1 MNEPEPEPAKPRPKR
16 SAKTIPTL
24 RSEVKAKDKFAA
36 AAKPEADAVRL
47 IADEY
52 RTDDDSALAF
62 VQWLKGAASGGEP
75 KKPATGIPL
84 ETWHRQGNMDK
95 GTEDLISD
103 ADSAAARA
111 ATQKPGGKTRRKS

>member
-1 MNEPEPEPAKPRPKR
+1 MNEPSPEPEKPRPKR
-16 SAKTIPTL
+16 SAKTIPEL

-36 AAKPEADAVRL
+36 AGKPEPEAVKL
-47 IADEY
+47 IAETY

-62 VQWLKGAASGGEP
+62 VQWLKGAASGAEP

-84 ETWHRQGNMDK
+84 ETWHRQGNLEK
-95 GTEDLISD
+95 GTEDLLSD

-111 ATQKPGGKTRRKS
+111 AALKGAKPRRKS